1 MHYKQNNK
9 ESRTYVQGLRPFGK
23 TLPRTVRGILKKSGY
38 NYSEIVSKWSSLVDK
53 NISESSYPRSIK
65 LAKNNGNGILVIAV
79 KRGNELIVEYSK
91 DTIIRKINSYFGYNL
106 IKNIKLETYN
116 NKHINKSK
124 KQIMINQ
131 FSKNFEKKIS
141 EVKNENI
148 KNSLIKLIK
157 TIKNDKS

>member
-9 ESRTYVQGLRPFGK
+9 ESRTYIQGLRPFGQ

-116 NKHINKSK
+116 NKHTNKIK
-124 KQIMINQ
+124 KQNMINQ
-131 FSKNFEKKIS
+131 FSKDFEKRIS

>member
-116 NKHINKSK
+116 NKHTNKIK
-124 KQIMINQ
+124 KQNMINQ
-131 FSKNFEKKIS
+131 FSKDFEKRIS

-148 KNSLIKLIK
+148 KNSLMKLIK